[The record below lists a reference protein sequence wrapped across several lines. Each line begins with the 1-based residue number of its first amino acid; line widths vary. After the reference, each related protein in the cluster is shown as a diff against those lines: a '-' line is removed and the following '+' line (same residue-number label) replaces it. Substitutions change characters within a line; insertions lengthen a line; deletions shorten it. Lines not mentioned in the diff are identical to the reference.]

1 MHELSRDNFYT
12 KGAGRWS
19 SSCIACE
26 LARKKERWFKKKKK
40 KSRTQSRN
48 IFDLNSCEILS
59 PGQPDWALVREK
71 FREISEEVK

>member
-1 MHELSRDNFYT
+1 MSEYYT
-12 KGAGRWS
+12 KGANRWS

-26 LARKKERWFKKKKK
+26 LARKKEQWFKKKKK

-48 IFDLNSCEILS
+48 IFDLNSCEIFC
-59 PGQPDWALVREK
+59 PGQPDWILVREK